1 MFYLTC
7 GKIKLTTST
16 RILSKVDIID
26 TQKDWLKT
34 NNTSFWNKNEK

>member
-16 RILSKVDIID
+16 RILSKVDID